1 MYSLWKHIIY
11 GQKVI
16 VLLGGSS
23 LHFLL
28 GTSKGNSF
36 KEAVINWM
44 NNNPDYKKFF
54 DENRL
59 TYWGCRLFPTEEEAA
74 KSFG

>member
-1 MYSLWKHIIY
+1 METYNIWSEGY
-11 GQKVI
+11 CAT
-16 VLLGGSS
+16 GGSG

-36 KEAVINWM
+36 KEAVINWV
-44 NNNPDYKKFF
+44 NNDLDCKRFF
-54 DENRL
+54 NKDKL
-59 TYWGCRLFPTEEEAA
+59 TFWGCRLFPTEEEAA

>member
-1 MYSLWKHIIY
+1 METYNIWSEGYCVTRGY
-11 GQKVI
+11 GTHQ
-16 VLLGGSS
+16 
-23 LHFLL
+23 LL

-36 KEAVINWM
+36 KEAVISWM
-44 NNNPDYKKFF
+44 NSHPNYKDFF
-54 DENRL
+54 DEDRL

>member
-1 MYSLWKHIIY
+1 MGIY
-11 GQKVI
+11 NIWSESYCATGE
-16 VLLGGSS
+16 SS

-36 KEAVINWM
+36 KEAIINWV
-44 NNNPDYKKFF
+44 NNDPDRKKFF
-54 DENRL
+54 NEDKL
-59 TYWGCRLFPTEEEAA
+59 TFWGCKLFPTEEESA

>member
-1 MYSLWKHIIY
+1 METYNIWSEGYCVTGGYGKH
-11 GQKVI
+11 
-16 VLLGGSS
+16 
-23 LHFLL
+23 HLL
-28 GTSKGNSF
+28 GTSKGNTF

-59 TYWGCRLFPTEEEAA
+59 TYWGCKLFPTEEESA

>member
-1 MYSLWKHIIY
+1 MQTFKIWSEGYSATGEY
-11 GQKVI
+11 GTH
-16 VLLGGSS
+16 S
-23 LHFLL
+23 LL

-44 NNNPDYKKFF
+44 NNNPDYKKLF

-59 TYWGCRLFPTEEEAA
+59 TYWGCRLYPTEEEAA
-74 KSFG
+74 RRFG

>member
-1 MYSLWKHIIY
+1 METYNIWSEGYCATGGY
-11 GQKVI
+11 GTH
-16 VLLGGSS
+16 L
-23 LHFLL
+23 LL

-59 TYWGCRLFPTEEEAA
+59 TYWGCRLYPTEEEAA
-74 KSFG
+74 RSFG